1 MPVQVY
7 NASHLYVEKPTVA
20 ISKGR
25 LVTARCFERNA
36 GTVLV
41 FTGWAMI
48 FPH

>member
-7 NASHLYVEKPTVA
+7 NASHLYVEKPPVA

-25 LVTARCFERNA
+25 LVTARCFEINA
-36 GTVLV
+36 ETVLV
-41 FTGWAMI
+41 FKGWAMI